1 MKKSQIIALAAASLC
16 VGLVAGWYF
25 GPRRADAAL
34 VAQVPPETITYLS
47 ALATLTKDWTKEDA
61 EEFIRE
67 IRTGAKNAHDSSAL
81 WSIFDGVACFSLQQL
96 KKEGKHT
103 EMDARM
109 ERSVSG
115 MIADYSAGRFA
126 GLPEERLAQTV
137 FRKLQEQKP

>member
-1 MKKSQIIALAAASLC
+1 MKKSQIISLTVASLC

-34 VAQVPPETITYLS
+34 VAQVPPESITYLS
-47 ALATLTKDWTKEDA
+47 ALGKLTKGWTQEDVDA
-61 EEFIRE
+61 FLRD
-67 IRTGAKNAHDSSAL
+67 IRTGAKKAHDSGAL

-96 KKEGKHT
+96 KKEGKHA

-126 GLPEERLAQTV
+126 GLPEEKLAQTV
-137 FRKLQEQKP
+137 FRKVQEQKP